1 MWCSCK
7 RCSCASNRVSSL
19 GVMMISLVGAEVGG
33 SDVDVEQ
40 VVATGELQWSGFRQ
54 CTGPG
59 LQDVGDVLGAER
71 LEGEPVGDRAGHG
84 IGGGDLSQSQ
94 DPADVVASVK
104 PALLQAVVIGLGV
117 LGDAAATDQTMNVRM
132 V

>member
-40 VVATGELQWSGFRQ
+40 VVAAGELEGAGFRQ

-59 LQDVGDVLGAER
+59 LQDVGDVLGAEG
-71 LEGEPVGDRAGHG
+71 LEGEPVGDGTGHG
-84 IGGGDLSQSQ
+84 IGGVDLSQSQ
-94 DPADVVASVK
+94 DPADVVGGGGAGFV
-104 PALLQAVVIGLGV
+104 PA
-117 LGDAAATDQTMNVRM
+117 VRKRGGEPR
-132 V
+132 